1 MIDANN
7 EQFPMSQL
15 AIKNAL
21 LRAKKTQWLP
31 YRANTMRFEVP
42 PGKYIILPMTKS
54 NQDLKFMLRVFSEMP
69 VIMTSMDKPTTTE
82 SWDKFWDDSNFSEM
96 PVNMTSIDEP
106 ITTESWDE
114 FWDDSDFSEMPVN
127 MTSMD

>member
-42 PGKYIILPMTKS
+42 PGKYIILPMTTS
-54 NQDLKFMLRVFSEMP
+54 NRDLKFMLRVFSEIP
-69 VIMTSMDKPTTTE
+69 VNLTSMDK
-82 SWDKFWDDSNFSEM
+82 
-96 PVNMTSIDEP
+96 P
-106 ITTESWDE
+106 ITTESWDN
-114 FWDDSDFSEMPVN
+114 FWDDSDF
-127 MTSMD
+127 

>member
-1 MIDANN
+1 
-7 EQFPMSQL
+7 MSQH
-15 AIKNAL
+15 AIEKAL
-21 LRAKKTQWLP
+21 LREKKVFGEIFWRG

-82 SWDKFWDDSNFSEM
+82 SWDKVLDDSNFSEM

-114 FWDDSDFSEMPVN
+114 FWDDSDFSEMPDN

>member
-1 MIDANN
+1 
-7 EQFPMSQL
+7 
-15 AIKNAL
+15 
-21 LRAKKTQWLP
+21 
-31 YRANTMRFEVP
+31 
-42 PGKYIILPMTKS
+42 MTKS

-96 PVNMTSIDEP
+96 PINMTSIDEP

>member
-1 MIDANN
+1 
-7 EQFPMSQL
+7 MSEL
-15 AIKNAL
+15 AIEKAL

-31 YRANTMRFEVP
+31 RRANTMRFEVP

-69 VIMTSMDKPTTTE
+69 VIMTSMDKPTTTDE
-82 SWDKFWDDSNFSEM
+82 SWDKFWDD
-96 PVNMTSIDEP
+96 TSIDEP
-106 ITTESWDE
+106 VTTESWDK